1 MKNNLD
7 TLNVSIARYII
18 GEQAGISITGSR
30 ERVGAFCDT
39 AKHSKNLYEA
49 LNSENATLEN
59 ILSLIQ
65 KKKDSARRFK
75 DITGLSWQ
83 L

>member
-30 ERVGAFCDT
+30 ERVSAFCET